1 MTSPAKAPR
10 PTNGS
15 GGREALLGAGPAS
28 LRLDLAVLRRRIRHE
43 IGEEVH
49 RGVRDLVDRSVKG
62 FLVRV
67 RRLREAA
74 DLADV
79 LQRRRPDLVVGR
91 GRLEVEERLDVSAH
105 EPIVATWFRELR
117 AAGP

>member
-28 LRLDLAVLRRRIRHE
+28 LRLDLAVLQRRIRHE

-49 RGVRDLVDRSVKG
+49 RGVRDLVDRTVED

-79 LQRRRPDLVVGR
+79 LQRRRPDVVGR

-105 EPIVATWFRELR
+105 EPIVATWFR
-117 AAGP
+117 